1 MPRYYR
7 YRNYSYRKKRKTP
20 FDWLDSKKQKEL
32 LSMSYQK
39 LLLEQ
44 KNSKNKIE
52 EIQELIEVLN
62 KEREELQQKLNNAE
76 IESEIVIDNQLE
88 YLHERYKPDLDGLLG
103 LYSTE
108 EAKQQ
113 NKKKKLK
120 LFDEWFETQKRI
132 KDGKIT
138 IFLQIEKKADK
149 LDKEIRE
156 LNTKENEL
164 NQLIKSY
171 PRAKTLVKKKENSS
185 IVAAHK
191 NRVREAGSNV
201 SQKLRKEKKYPYD
214 CPYCNQEISKGYDHV
229 DHIMPIAKGG
239 MSVIENM
246 ILVCEGCNL
255 EKSDQ
260 TLRNFCEIKSFDFD
274 KIAKKLEKQGKWV

>member
-1 MPRYYR
+1 MPKYYR
-7 YRNYSYRKKRKTP
+7 YKKKRKTP

-44 KNSKNKIE
+44 KNSKNKIK

-62 KEREELQQKLNNAE
+62 KERNKLQQKLNKAE
-76 IESEIVIDNQLE
+76 VASETIINNHRQ
-88 YLHERYKPDLDGLLG
+88 YLDEQYKPDLDGLLG
-103 LYSTE
+103 LYSTK

-113 NKKKKLK
+113 NEKRKEK
-120 LFDEWFETQKRI
+120 LFEEWYKKQKRF
-132 KDGKIT
+132 KNGKIT

-149 LDKEIRE
+149 LDEEIWE
-156 LNTKENEL
+156 LETKENEL

-171 PRAKTLVKKKENSS
+171 PRAKTLVKKRETSS

-246 ILVCEGCNL
+246 ILVCESCNL

-260 TLRNFCEIKSFDFD
+260 TLRNFCKIKSFDFD

>member
-1 MPRYYR
+1 MPKYYR
-7 YRNYSYRKKRKTP
+7 YKKKRKTS

-44 KNSKNKIE
+44 KNSKNKIK

-62 KEREELQQKLNNAE
+62 KERNKLQQKLNKAE
-76 IESEIVIDNQLE
+76 VASETIINNHRQ
-88 YLHERYKPDLDGLLG
+88 YLDEQYKPDLDGLLG
-103 LYSTE
+103 LYSTK

-113 NKKKKLK
+113 NEKRKEK
-120 LFDEWFETQKRI
+120 LFEEWYKKQKRF
-132 KDGKIT
+132 KNGKIT

-149 LDKEIRE
+149 LDEEIWE
-156 LNTKENEL
+156 LETKENEL

-171 PRAKTLVKKKENSS
+171 PRAKTLVKKRETSS

-260 TLRNFCEIKSFDFD
+260 TLRNFCKIKSFDFD

>member
-1 MPRYYR
+1 
-7 YRNYSYRKKRKTP
+7 
-20 FDWLDSKKQKEL
+20 
-32 LSMSYQK
+32 MSYQK

-44 KNSKNKIE
+44 KNSKNKIK

-62 KEREELQQKLNNAE
+62 KERNKLQQKLNKAE
-76 IESEIVIDNQLE
+76 VASETIINNHRQ
-88 YLHERYKPDLDGLLG
+88 YLDEQYKPDLDGLLG
-103 LYSTE
+103 LYSTK

-113 NKKKKLK
+113 NEKRKEK
-120 LFDEWFETQKRI
+120 LFEEWYKKQKRF
-132 KDGKIT
+132 KNGKIT

-149 LDKEIRE
+149 LDEEIWE
-156 LNTKENEL
+156 LETKENEL

-171 PRAKTLVKKKENSS
+171 PRAKTLVKKRETSS

-260 TLRNFCEIKSFDFD
+260 TLRNFCKIKSFDFD